1 MRSAALAGA
10 LLTAALRAADPS
22 PPVYVTSDLR
32 GWTLHVRKELTA
44 GDKAAVT
51 ERAVRLVGA
60 QLDDVVRLVPAPAV
74 AGLRRIPLY
83 FSPQYAGTPMRA
95 EYHPGKQWLSAN
107 GRDPAMAKAVEF
119 TNLDIL
125 DKEVRR
131 MPMLTLHEL
140 AHGYHDL
147 VLGYGHAGVLA
158 AYAAADKAGTYASVK
173 RRDWQGRVTAG
184 VRAYALTNHKEY
196 FAETTEAFFGKN
208 DFFPF
213 EREELER
220 ADPTGFA
227 MLREVWGAR

>member
-1 MRSAALAGA
+1 MKSAALACA
-10 LLTAALRAADPS
+10 LLSAALRAAEPS
-22 PPVYVTSDLR
+22 APAYVTSDLR

-44 GDKAAVT
+44 PDKAAVT

-60 QLDDVVRLVPAPAV
+60 QLDDVVRLVPGPAV
-74 AGLRRIPLY
+74 AELRRIPLY

-125 DKEVRR
+125 DKEVQR

-158 AYAAADKAGTYASVK
+158 AYGAADKAGTYASVK
-173 RRDWQGRVTAG
+173 RRDWRGKETAG

-196 FAETTEAFFGKN
+196 FAEATEAFFGKN

-213 EREELER
+213 DRRELER
-220 ADPTGFA
+220 ADPTGVA

>member
-1 MRSAALAGA
+1 MRSAALACA
-10 LLTAALRAADPS
+10 LLTAALSAADAS
-22 PPVYVTSDLR
+22 PPAYVTSDLR

-44 GDKAAVT
+44 PDKAAVT
-51 ERAVRLVGA
+51 ERAIRLVGA
-60 QLDDVVRLVPAPAV
+60 QLDDVVRLVPSPAV
-74 AGLRRIPLY
+74 AELRRIPLY

-147 VLGYGHAGVLA
+147 VLGYGHARVLA
-158 AYAAADKAGTYASVK
+158 AYAAADKAGTYASVT
-173 RRDWQGRVTAG
+173 RRDWQGKETTG
-184 VRAYALTNHKEY
+184 VRAYALTNAKEY

-213 EREELER
+213 ERGELER

>member
-1 MRSAALAGA
+1 MRSAALACA
-10 LLTAALRAADPS
+10 LLTAALSAADAS
-22 PPVYVTSDLR
+22 PPAYVTSDLR

-51 ERAVRLVGA
+51 ERAIRLVGA
-60 QLDDVVRLVPAPAV
+60 QLDDVVRLVPSPAV
-74 AGLRRIPLY
+74 AELRRIQLY

-95 EYHPGKQWLSAN
+95 EYHPGKQWLAAN

-125 DKEVRR
+125 DKEVQR

-173 RRDWQGRVTAG
+173 RRDWQGKETTG
-184 VRAYALTNHKEY
+184 VRAYALTNAKEY

-213 EREELER
+213 ERRELER

>member
-1 MRSAALAGA
+1 MRSAALACA
-10 LLTAALRAADPS
+10 LLTAALSAADAS
-22 PPVYVTSDLR
+22 PPAYVTSDLR

-44 GDKAAVT
+44 PDKFAVT
-51 ERAVRLVGA
+51 ERAIRLVGA
-60 QLDDVVRLVPAPAV
+60 QLDDVVRLVPSPAV
-74 AGLRRIPLY
+74 AELRRIQLY

-95 EYHPGKQWLSAN
+95 EYHPGKQWLAAN

-125 DKEVRR
+125 DKEVQR

-173 RRDWQGRVTAG
+173 RRDWQGKETTG
-184 VRAYALTNHKEY
+184 VRAYALTNAKEY

-213 EREELER
+213 ERQELER

>member
-1 MRSAALAGA
+1 MRSSALVGA
-10 LLTAALRAADPS
+10 LLTAALSAADPS

-44 GDKAAVT
+44 GGKAAVT
-51 ERAVRLVGA
+51 ERAVQLVGA

-74 AGLRRIPLY
+74 AELRRIPIY
-83 FSPQYAGTPMRA
+83 FSPQYAGTHMRA

-119 TNLDIL
+119 SNLEIL
-125 DKEVRR
+125 DREVKR

-140 AHGYHDL
+140 AHGYHDRTL
-147 VLGYGHAGVLA
+147 GFDHPAVLKAYEA
-158 AYAAADKAGTYASVK
+158 AVKAGTYATVS
-173 RRDWQGRVTAG
+173 RRDWQGRVTTG
-184 VRAYALTNHKEY
+184 IRAYALTNHKEY

-213 EREELER
+213 ERQELER